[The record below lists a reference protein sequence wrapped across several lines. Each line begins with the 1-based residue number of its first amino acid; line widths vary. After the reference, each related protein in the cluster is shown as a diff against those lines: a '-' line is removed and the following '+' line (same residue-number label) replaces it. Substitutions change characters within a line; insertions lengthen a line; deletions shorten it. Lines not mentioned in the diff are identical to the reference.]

1 MRRLIPIK
9 NDEVNESLSS
19 RIILRIIP
27 QRSKINDT
35 TILIRLRSVKR
46 FGLSCVYM
54 GYSLN
59 ITSFRKKQQ
68 CSTRDGNGSDLDRVH
83 VDLDPNLFSRAQSR
97 SAGLVLLDPYWD
109 PWILQIRVQNGSD
122 LFLLF
127 FVFLDRVEIVIKLYS
142 LTNDTNIYNFTIDH
156 PKNIIQL
163 KMIVSVVCEDEWGT
177 GD

>member
-1 MRRLIPIK
+1 M
-9 NDEVNESLSS
+9 
-19 RIILRIIP
+19 
-27 QRSKINDT
+27 
-35 TILIRLRSVKR
+35 
-46 FGLSCVYM
+46 
-54 GYSLN
+54 
-59 ITSFRKKQQ
+59 
-68 CSTRDGNGSDLDRVH
+68 
-83 VDLDPNLFSRAQSR
+83 DLDPNLFSRAQSR
-97 SAGLVLLDPYWD
+97 SAGLVLLDPYSD